1 MSKGKLDFGAGVQ
14 ANLGNSLLQDNRA
27 VADVSLRF

>member
-14 ANLGNSLLQDNRA
+14 ANVGNALLQDNRA
-27 VADVSLRF
+27 IADVSVHF